1 MADNLNTNEPPFEN
15 KDTNITFFLEDDAM
29 ATYDNE
35 FNIHDFMDDME
46 DFEDVKLDEEED
58 LKIPQLINYNENYTV
73 KELLLICDYYGIAK
87 ELKANKCNKDVI
99 IQFLVDFESRPINI
113 ELVFKRQNLWF
124 YMDELKKDKS
134 LTSFK
139 SSVEVTTVSRVIWNY

>member
-1 MADNLNTNEPPFEN
+1 MADNLNTNEQPLEN

-124 YMDELKKDKS
+124 YMDELKKDKFMKKYV
-134 LTSFK
+134 L
-139 SSVEVTTVSRVIWNY
+139 W

>member
-1 MADNLNTNEPPFEN
+1 MADNLNTNEQPLEN
-15 KDTNITFFLEDDAM
+15 KNTNIIFFLEDDAM

-35 FNIHDFMDDME
+35 FNIHDFMNDME

-124 YMDELKKDKS
+124 YMDELKKDKFMKKYV
-134 LTSFK
+134 L
-139 SSVEVTTVSRVIWNY
+139 W

>member
-1 MADNLNTNEPPFEN
+1 MADNLNTNEQPLEN
-15 KDTNITFFLEDDAM
+15 KDTNITFFLEDDAI

-124 YMDELKKDKS
+124 YMDELKKDKFMKKYV
-134 LTSFK
+134 L
-139 SSVEVTTVSRVIWNY
+139 W

>member
-1 MADNLNTNEPPFEN
+1 
-15 KDTNITFFLEDDAM
+15 M

-124 YMDELKKDKS
+124 YMDELKKDKFMKKYV
-134 LTSFK
+134 L
-139 SSVEVTTVSRVIWNY
+139 W

>member
-1 MADNLNTNEPPFEN
+1 MSDNLNTNEPPFEN
-15 KDTNITFFLEDDAM
+15 KDTNITFFLEDYAI

-35 FNIHDFMDDME
+35 FNIHEFMDDME

-124 YMDELKKDKS
+124 YMDELKKDKFMKKYV
-134 LTSFK
+134 L
-139 SSVEVTTVSRVIWNY
+139 W